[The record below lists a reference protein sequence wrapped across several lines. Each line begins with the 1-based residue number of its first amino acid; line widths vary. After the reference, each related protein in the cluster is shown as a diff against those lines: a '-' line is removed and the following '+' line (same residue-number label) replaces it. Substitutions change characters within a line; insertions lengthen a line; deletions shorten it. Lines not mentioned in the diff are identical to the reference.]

1 MQPNLHSAENKKGGC
16 AKVERIG
23 IMGGTLD
30 PIHQGH
36 LLMAKEALQDA
47 QLDRV
52 LILPTGNPP
61 HKSGVT
67 DGEHRW
73 RMVCAAT
80 AWDEGLEPC
89 RIELDRGGVIYTID
103 TLSQLKGMYPDAEL
117 FYIIGAD
124 TLLDLKNWRRYTEV
138 LQLCTFLVCPRPWD
152 TTPAELAAEEARL
165 TALGGRFMHI
175 GMPLADVSS
184 TEVRQALAKGEAPE
198 GLPLPV
204 TEYARLA
211 GLYGRGTSIPAA
223 WLDRLFSEL
232 KITRFT
238 HSLGVVEC
246 ARRLADKHGIDT
258 EKAVV
263 AALLHDCAKYVP
275 LEEMRRMCVAEGVT
289 DEGILASDN
298 LMHAYAGAYMAREVY
313 GVEDAEILSAIAR
326 HTLGAADMTPLEVL
340 INLADKIELTRR
352 DYPGL
357 AQVRAL
363 AEENLHAALLC
374 SMQGTKRYVESRG
387 QALHP
392 QTLETVKWLET
403 TL

>member
-1 MQPNLHSAENKKGGC
+1 M
-16 AKVERIG
+16 ERIG

-103 TLSQLKGMYPDAEL
+103 TLSQLKAMYPEAEL

-152 TTPAELAAEEARL
+152 TTPAELAAEETRL

-263 AALLHDCAKYVP
+263 AALLHDCAKYIP
-275 LEEMRRMCVAEGVT
+275 IEEMRRMCVAEGVT
-289 DEGILASDN
+289 DESILASDN
-298 LMHAYAGAYMAREVY
+298 LMHAYAGAYIAREVY

-392 QTLETVKWLET
+392 QTLETMKWLET

>member
-1 MQPNLHSAENKKGGC
+1 M
-16 AKVERIG
+16 ERIG

-47 QLDRV
+47 SLDRV

-73 RMVCAAT
+73 RMVCAAV
-80 AWDEGLEPC
+80 AWDKGLEPC
-89 RIELDRGGVIYTID
+89 RMELDRGGVIYTVD
-103 TLSQLKGMYPDAEL
+103 TLAQLRASYPAAQL

-138 LQLCTFLVCPRPWD
+138 LGMCTFLVCPRPWD

-165 TALGGRFMHI
+165 TALGGKFIHI

-184 TEVRQALAKGEAPE
+184 TEVRQALAKGEALE
-198 GLPLPV
+198 GLPLQV

-211 GLYGRGTSIPAA
+211 GLYGRGTSIPPE
-223 WLDRLFSEL
+223 WLDRLFHDL
-232 KITRFT
+232 KITRFA
-238 HSLGVVEC
+238 HSLGVVAC
-246 ARRLADKHGIDT
+246 ARRLAEKHGIDQ
-258 EKAVV
+258 EKAVI

-275 LEEMRRMCVAEGVT
+275 LEEMRSLCLRQGVT
-289 DEGILASDN
+289 DEAILASED
-298 LMHAYAGAYMAREVY
+298 LMHAYAGAVMAREVY
-313 GVEDAEILSAIAR
+313 GVEDGEILSAIER
-326 HTLGAADMTPLEVL
+326 HTLGAADMSPLEVL
-340 INLADKIELTRR
+340 INLADKIEGTCR

-357 AQVRAL
+357 AEVRAL
-363 AEENLHAALLC
+363 AEESLHAALYR
-374 SMQGTKRYVESRG
+374 SMQGTRRYVEG
-387 QALHP
+387 QGKALHP
-392 QTLETVKWLET
+392 QTLATMAWLEGMR
-403 TL
+403 